1 METQKLLESLENEDN
16 EYLLG
21 LTTKKIKE
29 MNKKVLQELHVSA
42 QEISGY
48 LSKLKEYKY
57 VDEISELKYGA
68 YLRWI
73 SLTDMDDLELK
84 KGGIF
89 CEMKVTD
96 EGMILICKNYGY
108 SKKHFQLKF
117 DEHMIFQKLC
127 EQELILLNALD
138 QLSK

>member
-1 METQKLLESLENEDN
+1 MDVQKLLKSLENEEN
-16 EYLLG
+16 EYLMD
-21 LTTKKIKE
+21 LTTKKIRE
-29 MNKKVLQELHVSA
+29 MNKKVLQELDVTNK
-42 QEISGY
+42 EMMEY

-57 VDEISELKYGA
+57 VDEISDLKYGS

-73 SLTDMDDLELK
+73 SLTEPDDLNLQ

-96 EGMILICKNYGY
+96 EGMILVCKNYGY
-108 SKKHFQLKF
+108 GRKHFQIKF
-117 DEHMIFQKLC
+117 DEHMIFQKLS
-127 EQELILLNALD
+127 EQELILLNVLD